1 LESPFHD
8 ADAPVTTGLG
18 RRPRRRL
25 DAVRRPQ
32 ILATAIE
39 LVREK
44 GLWSV
49 RISDV
54 AERAGMSPTSVVYYF
69 GTKDELL
76 ADAISGADDAF
87 YEPVLSELA
96 QLPAACDRMAWLMVR
111 SSTSDWLLWMDLWVY
126 ARHHPHT
133 AVAQRRFHRRWRQTI
148 EDVVRYGVEMGE
160 WEVADPT
167 GVAHRLSAL
176 TDGLAVHMVLGD
188 PDHPR
193 ERYVE
198 MSLTAAALELG
209 CDPSRLIAAADRGPA
224 PTSAPTDPPP

>member
-1 LESPFHD
+1 MTS
-8 ADAPVTTGLG
+8 GL

-32 ILATAIE
+32 ILATATD

-54 AERAGMSPTSVVYYF
+54 AKRAQMSPTSVVYYF
-69 GTKDELL
+69 GTKDELF
-76 ADAISGADDAF
+76 ADAISRADDMF
-87 YEPVLSELA
+87 YEPVLEELG
-96 QLPAACDRMAWLMVR
+96 QLDTAAERLAWLMVR
-111 SSTSDWLLWMDLWVY
+111 SSTSDWMLWIDLWVY
-126 ARHHPHT
+126 ARHHPDT

-148 EDVVRYGVEMGE
+148 EDIVRQGMDAGE
-160 WEVADPT
+160 WTVDDPAD
-167 GVAHRLSAL
+167 VSQRLSAL

-188 PDHPR
+188 PDHTP
-193 ERYVE
+193 ERYVT

-209 CDPSRLIAAADRGPA
+209 CDLTDLVDAAARCPLTERQ
-224 PTSAPTDPPP
+224 P

>member
-1 LESPFHD
+1 MTS
-8 ADAPVTTGLG
+8 GL

-32 ILATAIE
+32 ILATATD

-54 AERAGMSPTSVVYYF
+54 AKRAELSPASVVYYF
-69 GTKDELL
+69 GSKDELF
-76 ADAISGADDAF
+76 ADAITRADDMF
-87 YEPVLSELA
+87 YEPVLEDLA
-96 QLPAACDRMAWLMVR
+96 RLSTACERLAWLIVR
-111 SSTSDWLLWMDLWVY
+111 SSTSDWMLWIDLWVY
-126 ARHHPHT
+126 ARHHPDT

-148 EDVVRYGVEMGE
+148 EDVVRQGIDAGE
-160 WEVADPT
+160 WTVQDPA
-167 GVAHRLSAL
+167 GVSQRLSAL

-188 PDHPR
+188 PDHTP
-193 ERYVE
+193 ERYVS

-209 CDPSRLIAAADRGPA
+209 CAREDLVQAAAGCP
-224 PTSAPTDPPP
+224 PTEEQQ

>member
-1 LESPFHD
+1 MTS
-8 ADAPVTTGLG
+8 GL

-32 ILATAIE
+32 ILATATD

-54 AERAGMSPTSVVYYF
+54 AKRAQMSPTSVVYYF
-69 GTKDELL
+69 GTKDELF
-76 ADAISGADDAF
+76 ANAISRADDMF
-87 YEPVLSELA
+87 YEPVLEELG
-96 QLPAACDRMAWLMVR
+96 QLDTAAERLAWLMVR
-111 SSTSDWLLWMDLWVY
+111 SSTSDWMLWIDLWVY
-126 ARHHPHT
+126 ARHHPDT

-148 EDVVRYGVEMGE
+148 EDIVRQGMDAGE
-160 WEVADPT
+160 WTVDDPAD
-167 GVAHRLSAL
+167 VSQRLSAL

-188 PDHPR
+188 PDHTP
-193 ERYVE
+193 ERYVT

-209 CDPSRLIAAADRGPA
+209 CDLTDLVDAAARCPLTERQ
-224 PTSAPTDPPP
+224 P

>member
-1 LESPFHD
+1 MS
-8 ADAPVTTGLG
+8 T
-18 RRPRRRL
+18 RPKRRL
-25 DAVRRPQ
+25 DAIRRPQ

-54 AERAGMSPTSVVYYF
+54 AKRAGMSPASVVYYF

-76 ADAISGADDAF
+76 AEAIAGADDAF
-87 YEPVLSELA
+87 YEPVLGELA
-96 QLPAACDRMAWLMVR
+96 QLSVACDRMAWLMVR
-111 SSTSDWLLWMDLWVY
+111 SSASDWLLWMDLWVY
-126 ARHHPHT
+126 ARHHPDT

-148 EDVVRYGVEMGE
+148 EDVVAYGTATGE
-160 WEVADPT
+160 WSIADPAA
-167 GVAHRLSAL
+167 VALRLSAL

-188 PDHPR
+188 PDHTR

-198 MSLTAAALELG
+198 MSLVAASLELG
-209 CDPSRLIAAADRGPA
+209 CDPGEGVHRVRHPAVPVLEGPGHGGMSALIDLVGRK
-224 PTSAPTDPPP
+224 

>member
-1 LESPFHD
+1 MTS
-8 ADAPVTTGLG
+8 GL

-32 ILATAIE
+32 ILATATD

-54 AERAGMSPTSVVYYF
+54 AKRAKLSPASVVYYF
-69 GTKDELL
+69 GTKDELF
-76 ADAISGADDAF
+76 ADAISRADDMF
-87 YEPVLSELA
+87 YESVLEDLA
-96 QLPAACDRMAWLMVR
+96 QLSSAAERLAWLVVR
-111 SSTSDWLLWMDLWVY
+111 SSTSDWMLWIDLWVY
-126 ARHHPHT
+126 ARHHPDA

-148 EDVVRYGVEMGE
+148 EDIVRQGMEAGE
-160 WEVADPT
+160 WTVDDPAD
-167 GVAHRLSAL
+167 VSQRLSAL

-188 PDHPR
+188 PDYTP
-193 ERYVE
+193 ERYVR

-209 CDPSRLIAAADRGPA
+209 CELKDLVDAAAI
-224 PTSAPTDPPP
+224 SAPT